1 MANYGKTA
9 LVINCGSSSVKFA
22 ILNPEDGHVFLN
34 GLAEALN
41 LPSAKISWRFEGQEN
56 KQSADIANADHSKA
70 LDYLV
75 NEILSKD
82 KELLASIVACG
93 HRIVQGGD
101 IYSEPTLVT
110 DEVVEN
116 IKKVIPFAPLHNPA
130 HILGINAARKSF
142 PNIPHVTV
150 FDTAF
155 HMTMPPKAYRYAI
168 PEKYY
173 TDLHIRKYGAH
184 GTSHMFL
191 AQEAAKLMGK
201 PLEQCNFITC
211 HLGNGASVSAVKGGK
226 CMDTSMGLTPLDG
239 LVMGTR
245 CGSIDPSVIFF
256 LCDRLKMT
264 PEEVKDVFNKESGLK
279 ALSGV
284 SSDMRP
290 IEKAYSD
297 KSDDKCVFA
306 FEAFIYRLAKF
317 IASYY
322 IPLGHVD
329 GIVFA
334 GGIGEN
340 SEHVRRDACDLLKE
354 PFGVE
359 IDNDKNNE
367 ALAFKGAGPSV
378 ISKPSSKVT
387 VMMIPTNEELVIAR
401 SAMKFVK

>member
-1 MANYGKTA
+1 
-9 LVINCGSSSVKFA
+9 
-22 ILNPEDGHVFLN
+22 
-34 GLAEALN
+34 
-41 LPSAKISWRFEGQEN
+41 
-56 KQSADIANADHSKA
+56 
-70 LDYLV
+70 
-75 NEILSKD
+75 
-82 KELLASIVACG
+82 
-93 HRIVQGGD
+93 
-101 IYSEPTLVT
+101 
-110 DEVVEN
+110 
-116 IKKVIPFAPLHNPA
+116 
-130 HILGINAARKSF
+130 
-142 PNIPHVTV
+142 
-150 FDTAF
+150 
-155 HMTMPPKAYRYAI
+155 
-168 PEKYY
+168 
-173 TDLHIRKYGAH
+173 
-184 GTSHMFL
+184 
-191 AQEAAKLMGK
+191 
-201 PLEQCNFITC
+201 
-211 HLGNGASVSAVKGGK
+211 
-226 CMDTSMGLTPLDG
+226 
-239 LVMGTR
+239 
-245 CGSIDPSVIFF
+245 IDPSVIFF

-359 IDNDKNNE
+359 IDNDKNND